1 MTNKPTLE
9 RRRAAASD
17 VLDLVLLTFS
27 SLERTS
33 AMERLAEN
41 AASIDE
47 KLLKGSS
54 KFTTHFTLAVESV
67 LRSHAQ
73 RIDEPWDVHPS
84 DPLFASKAHMC
95 LIQGAPE
102 EVLASLDQL
111 SERILSD

>member
-17 VLDLVLLTFS
+17 ILDRVLFTFS
-27 SLERTS
+27 NLDRTS

-54 KFTTHFTLAVESV
+54 KFITHFTLAVESV

-73 RIDEPWDVHPS
+73 RIDEPWNVYSS
-84 DPLFASKAHMC
+84 DPLFASKAHSF
-95 LIQGAPE
+95 LIQGDSK

-111 SERILSD
+111 SDRTRRD